1 MSDLITVGT
10 IREILNRHMKL
21 NQSYS
26 LEEIYNLIQD
36 HYDFSATDL
45 KPYRGMGIIYY
56 HWQHQVGNV
65 LSRAKTRDQVDHDD
79 RRMSR
84 RSYNRFYT
92 RLHRLD

>member
-26 LEEIYNLIQD
+26 LEEIYSLIQD
-36 HYDFSATDL
+36 HYHFSATDL
-45 KPYRGMGIIYY
+45 KPYRDASWYK
-56 HWQHQVGNV
+56 HWEHQVGNV
-65 LSRAKTRDQVDHDD
+65 LSRAKTRGQVDHDD
-79 RRMSR
+79 SHWSK

-92 RLHRLD
+92 RVRQLD